1 MEVLYR
7 SYGFPLTVSVISIS
21 QLFAGAKFL
30 VTFLKHALKM
40 IFYLSVLLGF
50 EVYNALMCVIVMYV
64 SSFLFS
70 KVFSYIFKT
79 CNASVSK
86 PIHIIA
92 ILKQLQLYVILEA
105 HPYHPNLKAAAA
117 LHRSRSPSI

>member
-1 MEVLYR
+1 MN
-7 SYGFPLTVSVISIS
+7 S
-21 QLFAGAKFL
+21 QLFAGAKVL

-50 EVYNALMCVIVMYV
+50 EVYNALLCVIVMYV

-70 KVFSYIFKT
+70 QLCARAKFLVTFLKHAMHLLYGSSYK
-79 CNASVSK
+79 SSK
-86 PIHIIA
+86 A
-92 ILKQLQLYVILEA
+92 ILKQLQLYVSLEA
-105 HPYHPNLKAAAA
+105 HSYHPNLKAAAA